1 MRILYDGQIY
11 EMQAFGG
18 INRYFAEF
26 ISRLPPEAEP
36 TLFSGRKRRTGF
48 PVHSNLRFEDSR
60 LFGPFRLARW
70 TRPYVL
76 RMLLK
81 GSEWDII
88 HPTYYADLR
97 AYRGWHSPLVITVY
111 DMVYELFPGTFR
123 DDHSRLYK
131 KACIERADHV
141 ICISENTKSDLC
153 RFYRVDERRISV
165 IHLASGL
172 PQEEQGGEPERGV
185 EPEAIPYFLFVGA
198 RAAQYKN
205 FRVLL
210 EAYSIFSARYPD
222 GPRLVVAGPPCTA
235 AERIFLKGMKIA
247 GRVRFTG
254 VVATQELR
262 TLYRK
267 STAFVFPSL
276 YEGFGIPLL
285 EAMET
290 GAPVLCSDSSCF
302 PEIAGEAALYF
313 DPDAPEAIA
322 DAMGRVWSC
331 PEIRLGL
338 IEKGRERRSLFS
350 WEKTSRATWEVY
362 KRVITKE

>member
-1 MRILYDGQIY
+1 
-11 EMQAFGG
+11 MQAFGG
-18 INRYFAEF
+18 INRYFAEI

-36 TLFSGRKRRTGF
+36 TLFSGRRRSTGF
-48 PVHSNLRFEDSR
+48 PVHPNLKFADSTP
-60 LFGPFRLARW
+60 FGPFRLARW

-76 RMLLK
+76 RLLLT
-81 GSEWDII
+81 ERDWDVI

-172 PQEEQGGEPERGV
+172 QQEERGGESERGA
-185 EPEAIPYFLFVGA
+185 ERDAIPYFLFVGA
-198 RAAQYKN
+198 RVAHYKN

-210 EAYSIFSARYPD
+210 EAYSIFSAQYSD
-222 GPRLVVAGPPCTA
+222 GPRLVVAGPPCTS
-235 AERIFLKGMKIA
+235 AERILLERMKIA
-247 GRVRFTG
+247 DRVRFTG
-254 VVATQELR
+254 VVSTQELR
-262 TLYRK
+262 TLYRE
-267 STAFVFPSL
+267 STAFVYPSL

-290 GAPVLCSDSSCF
+290 GTPVLCSDSSCF

-313 DPDAPEAIA
+313 DPGAPEAIA

-331 PEIRLGL
+331 QEIRLEL
-338 IEKGRERRSLFS
+338 IKKGRIRRSLFS
-350 WEKTSRATWEVY
+350 WEKTAHATWEVY
-362 KRVITKE
+362 KRTIAEE